1 MKRVWD
7 ERGQLNV
14 LLIPVILLVLMLV
27 GAGAFAVWAYNGR
40 QDYKNNVDTK
50 VSTAV
55 EANKQVVQAQDAK
68 QYAEAAK
75 QPLKTYVGPEA
86 YGSVHISYPKT
97 WSAYVDTTGGATGL
111 NGYLY
116 PDTVPSITSQSSV
129 FALRVEVVQTAYNQV
144 VSQFN
149 GVLKQGKVTVTPY
162 KLVKVPSVVGV
173 RIDGQI
179 ATNKQGSMIVLP
191 LRDKTLQIWTESTA
205 FLNDFNN
212 NILPNASFSP

>member
-1 MKRVWD
+1 M
-7 ERGQLNV
+7 
-14 LLIPVILLVLMLV
+14 LL

-50 VSTAV
+50 ISTAV
-55 EANKQVVQAQDAK
+55 ETNKQLVQAQDAK

-86 YGSVHISYPKT
+86 YGSVHISYPKI

-129 FALRVEVVQTAYNQV
+129 FALRVEVVQTAYDKV

-162 KLVKVPSVVGV
+162 KLVKVPSIVGV

-191 LRDKTLQIWTESTA
+191 LRDKTLEIWTESTA

-212 NILPNASFSP
+212 NILPYASFSP